1 MSFMN
6 KKQLSLLERLVAKVS
21 LVDEELANEG
31 RELYDEQQ
39 KKAVKRR
46 KYYRE
51 YMALDRKMNEK
62 YKLK

>member
-1 MSFMN
+1 MAYLN
-6 KKQLSLLERLVAKVS
+6 LKQLDLLERLVAKVS

-46 KYYRE
+46 KYCRE